1 MCFRGALC
9 AACILVWYAN
19 TFFWKSIEYKSRCVS
34 TQQLFFS
41 FQPNQ
46 KKTNVKQQK
55 PATEQQLHRR
65 RRTTSSKLITINQQ
79 YKFHNFIQLKNST
92 INTLSHIRNT
102 IGIKVFRFR
111 NGLEAFDKTIR
122 IEDIS
127 LHPASREKGSQE
139 WARFRV
145 IFGV

>member
-1 MCFRGALC
+1 MFPWCTVQRA
-9 AACILVWYAN
+9 
-19 TFFWKSIEYKSRCVS
+19 FWFDMQTLSFENLLSIRVVVF
-34 TQQLFFS
+34 QLNS
-41 FQPNQ
+41 SSSLSNQ
-46 KKTNVKQQK
+46 TKKKTNVKQQK

-127 LHPASREKGSQE
+127 LLPASRAKGSQE